1 MLLRAT
7 TLGLVTAGS
16 WLHATFDEY
25 IPLGTG
31 LAVNGVDTPRVDFV
45 EAFAK
50 LHSQSPRFE
59 VVREVEAGAVC
70 STVSEAVDVVD
81 GADVAAKVTQQS
93 VAARTNVTT
102 EGNVAVVSAW
112 WVTGHVTLV
121 TGD

>member
-7 TLGLVTAGS
+7 TLGLLTAGS

-50 LHSQSPRFE
+50 LHSLSPRFE
-59 VVREVEAGAVC
+59 VVRKVEAGVVC
-70 STVSEAVDVVD
+70 SMVSEVEDGVD
-81 GADVAAKVTQQS
+81 GANVAAKVTQQS

-102 EGNVAVVSAW
+102 EGNVAIFSAW
-112 WVTGHVTLV
+112 WVTGVVTLV